1 MSEAPPHAAGE
12 GARPAVLVLGLGNVL
27 LGDDG
32 VGAAAVARLERDYRI
47 PPEVRLVEGGTLGL
61 SLLDEI
67 AEAGHVILV
76 DAVATDEEPGTLVR
90 LDGADVMDAVRDRLS
105 VHQVGVADLL
115 NAARLIGRYPAS
127 VVLLGL
133 VPGRIGLGVG
143 RTSVVDAALDELT
156 DAILREVQTLGYQLD
171 LRPQGSLGDR
181 PIHALTRH
189 FGM

>member
-1 MSEAPPHAAGE
+1 MTEAEEPAAGE
-12 GARPAVLVLGLGNVL
+12 RASGVLVLGLGNVL

-32 VGAAAVARLERDYRI
+32 VGPAAIARLERDYRI
-47 PPEVRLVEGGTLGL
+47 PPAVRLVEGGTLGL
-61 SLLDEI
+61 LLLDEI
-67 AEAGHVILV
+67 AEAQHVILV
-76 DAVATDEEPGTLVR
+76 DAVATDAPPGTAVR
-90 LDGADVMDAVRDRLS
+90 LDGAEVFSAVRDRLS

-133 VPGRIGLGVG
+133 VPGAIGLGLE
-143 RTSVVDAALDELT
+143 RTSAVD
-156 DAILREVQTLGYQLD
+156 DAIGTLVSAIVMELKSLGYALV
-171 LRPQGSLGDR
+171 PQSSAVARDR

>member
-1 MSEAPPHAAGE
+1 VSETPAHASVAG
-12 GARPAVLVLGLGNVL
+12 GRGGVLVLGLGNVL

-32 VGAAAVARLERDYRI
+32 TGAAALDRLERDYRI

-61 SLLDEI
+61 SLLAEI
-67 AEAGHVILV
+67 AEAQHVILV
-76 DAVATDEEPGTLVR
+76 DAVATDAPPGTLVR
-90 LDGADVMDAVRDRLS
+90 LDGADVIDAVRDRLS

-133 VPGRIGLGVG
+133 VPGAIRLGVG
-143 RTSVVDAALDELT
+143 RTGVVDAAIETLVS
-156 DAILREVQTLGYQLD
+156 AVLREVQTLGYELV
-171 LRPQGSLGDR
+171 LRPHDCAGDR